1 MNRIVLGGAQ
11 LGLPYGILNGGETLS
26 REEVARIFDTAVDH
40 GIDSIDTAIAYG
52 HSESIIGEISQN
64 RFKIISKLP
73 PLPVDISN
81 VSEWVHS
88 QVQGSLS
95 RLKCTSLDALL
106 LHRPQD
112 LTGAQGVELYAAIE
126 SLMAEKMIHRFGV
139 SIYSPDDLEGI
150 IDTFEIHVV
159 QAPLNVFD
167 RRILGVTDQ
176 LSALNIE
183 VHVRSVFLQ
192 GVLIASPQDRPH
204 RFEPWSEHFAL
215 FDEWVRSSGLSAM
228 ACCMGFA
235 LQQPGIAKLVI
246 GTTSAES
253 LDEIMNSIPNSVLE
267 VPTHLQSSVEQL
279 IDPRFWNAA

>member
-26 REEVARIFDTAVDH
+26 REEVARILNTAVDH

-52 HSESIIGEISQN
+52 QSESIIGETSQN

-81 VSEWVHS
+81 VSDWVHS

-112 LTGAQGVELYAAIE
+112 LTGAQGAELYAAIG

-139 SIYSPDDLEGI
+139 SIYSPDDLGGI
-150 IDTFEIHVV
+150 IGTFDIHLV

-167 RRILGVTDQ
+167 HRILGVTDQ

-192 GVLIASPQDRPH
+192 GVLVASPKDRPQ

-215 FDEWVRSSGLSAM
+215 FDEWVRSSGVSAM
-228 ACCMGFA
+228 ACCLGFA

>member
-26 REEVARIFDTAVDH
+26 REEVACILNTSVDH

-52 HSESIIGEISQN
+52 QSESIIGATSQN

-112 LTGAQGVELYAAIE
+112 LTGAQGAELYAALG
-126 SLMAEKMIHRFGV
+126 SLIAEKMIHRFGI

-150 IDTFEIHVV
+150 IGTFDIHVV

-183 VHVRSVFLQ
+183 VHVRSIFLQ
-192 GVLIASPQDRPH
+192 GVLIANPKNRPQ

-215 FDEWVRSSGLSAM
+215 FDEWVRSSGVSAM
-228 ACCMGFA
+228 ACCIGFA

>member
-26 REEVARIFDTAVDH
+26 PEEVARILNAAVDH

-52 HSESIIGEISQN
+52 QSESIIGETSQN

-73 PLPVDISN
+73 PLPVDITD

-88 QVQGSLS
+88 QVQSSLS

-112 LTGAQGVELYAAIE
+112 LTGAQGAELYAAIG

-139 SIYSPDDLEGI
+139 SIYSPDDLDGI
-150 IDTFEIHVV
+150 IGTFDIHVV

-183 VHVRSVFLQ
+183 VHARSVFLQ
-192 GVLIASPQDRPH
+192 GVLIANPKNRPQ
-204 RFEPWSEHFAL
+204 RFKPWSEHFAL
-215 FDEWVRSSGLSAM
+215 FDEWVRSSGVSAM

-253 LDEIMNSIPNSVLE
+253 LDEIMTSIPNSVFE
-267 VPTHLQSSVEQL
+267 VPTHLQSSAEQL
-279 IDPRFWNAA
+279 IDPRFWNAV

>member
-26 REEVARIFDTAVDH
+26 REEVARILNTAVDH
-40 GIDSIDTAIAYG
+40 GVDLIDTAIAYG
-52 HSESIIGEISQN
+52 QSESIIGETTQN
-64 RFKIISKLP
+64 RFSIISKLP

-112 LTGAQGVELYAAIE
+112 LTGAQGAELYAAIG

-139 SIYSPDDLEGI
+139 SIYSPDDLDGI
-150 IDTFEIHVV
+150 IGTFDIHVV

-183 VHVRSVFLQ
+183 VHARSVFLQ
-192 GVLIASPQDRPH
+192 GVLIASPKDRPQ

-215 FDEWVRSSGLSAM
+215 FDEWVRSSGVSAM
-228 ACCMGFA
+228 ACCLGFA

>member
-11 LGLPYGILNGGETLS
+11 LGLPYGILNDGETLS
-26 REEVARIFDTAVDH
+26 REEVSRILDTAVNH

-52 HSESIIGEISQN
+52 QSESIIGETSQN

-88 QVQGSLS
+88 QVQDSLS

-112 LTGAQGVELYAAIE
+112 LTGAQGAELYAAIG
-126 SLMAEKMIHRFGV
+126 SLMSKKMIHQFGV

-150 IDTFEIHVV
+150 IGTFDFQVV

-183 VHVRSVFLQ
+183 VHARSVFLQ
-192 GVLIASPQDRPH
+192 GVLIANPKNRPH

-215 FDEWVRSSGLSAM
+215 FDEWVRSSGVTAM
-228 ACCMGFA
+228 ACCIGFA

-253 LDEIMNSIPNSVLE
+253 LTGIVASIPNTHIK
-267 VPTHLQSSVEQL
+267 VPTELQSTVENL
-279 IDPRFWNAA
+279 IDPRFW

>member
-26 REEVARIFDTAVDH
+26 REEVARILDTAVDH

-52 HSESIIGEISQN
+52 QSESIIGETSQN
-64 RFKIISKLP
+64 RFNIISKLP

-95 RLKCTSLDALL
+95 RLKCTSLEALL

-112 LTGAQGVELYAAIE
+112 LTGAQGAELYAAIG

-150 IDTFEIHVV
+150 IGTFDIQVV

-167 RRILGVTDQ
+167 RRILGITNH

-192 GVLIASPQDRPH
+192 GVLIANPKDRPQ
-204 RFEPWSEHFAL
+204 RFEPWSEHLAQ
-215 FDEWVRSSGLSAM
+215 FDEWVRSSGVSAM
-228 ACCMGFA
+228 ACCLGFA
-235 LQQPGIAKLVI
+235 LQQPSIAKLVI

-253 LDEIMNSIPNSVLE
+253 LDEIMTSIPNSVLE
-267 VPTHLQSSVEQL
+267 VPAHLQSSVEQL

>member
-26 REEVARIFDTAVDH
+26 REEVARILDTAVDH

-52 HSESIIGEISQN
+52 QSESIIGETSQN
-64 RFKIISKLP
+64 RFNIISKLP

-95 RLKCTSLDALL
+95 RLKCTSLEALL

-112 LTGAQGVELYAAIE
+112 LTGAQGAELYAAIG

-150 IDTFEIHVV
+150 IGTFDIQVV

-167 RRILGVTDQ
+167 RRILGITNH

-192 GVLIASPQDRPH
+192 GVLIANPKDRPQ
-204 RFEPWSEHFAL
+204 RFEPWSEHLAQ
-215 FDEWVRSSGLSAM
+215 FDEWVRSSGVSAM
-228 ACCMGFA
+228 ACCLGFA

-267 VPTHLQSSVEQL
+267 VPAHLQSSVEQL

>member
-26 REEVARIFDTAVDH
+26 REEVARILDTAFDH

-52 HSESIIGEISQN
+52 QSESIIGETSQN

-73 PLPVDISN
+73 PLPVGISD

-95 RLKCTSLDALL
+95 RLKCTSLEALL

-112 LTGAQGVELYAAIE
+112 LTGAQGAELYAAIG

-150 IDTFEIHVV
+150 IDTFDIQVV

-192 GVLIASPQDRPH
+192 GVLIASPKDRPQ

-215 FDEWVRSSGLSAM
+215 FDEWVRSSGVSAM
-228 ACCMGFA
+228 ACCLGFA

-246 GTTSAES
+246 GTTSAKS
-253 LDEIMNSIPNSVLE
+253 LDEIMNSIPNSVFD
-267 VPTHLQSSVEQL
+267 VPTHLQSSAEQL

>member
-26 REEVARIFDTAVDH
+26 REEVARILDTAVDH

-52 HSESIIGEISQN
+52 QSESIIGETSQN
-64 RFKIISKLP
+64 RFNIISKLP

-112 LTGAQGVELYAAIE
+112 LIGAQGVELYAAIE
-126 SLMAEKMIHRFGV
+126 SLMAEKMIDRFGV

-150 IDTFEIHVV
+150 IGTFDIHVV

-167 RRILGVTDQ
+167 RRILGVTNR
-176 LSALNIE
+176 LSVLNIE

-192 GVLIASPQDRPH
+192 GVLIANPKDRPQ

-215 FDEWVRSSGLSAM
+215 FDEWVRSSGVSAM

-246 GTTSAES
+246 GTTSAKS

>member
-26 REEVARIFDTAVDH
+26 REEVARILDTAVDH

-52 HSESIIGEISQN
+52 QSESIIGETSQN
-64 RFKIISKLP
+64 RFNIISKLP

-112 LTGAQGVELYAAIE
+112 LTGAQGAELYAAIG
-126 SLMAEKMIHRFGV
+126 SLIAEKMIHRFGV
-139 SIYSPDDLEGI
+139 SIYSPEDLEGI
-150 IDTFEIHVV
+150 IGTFDIHVV

-192 GVLIASPQDRPH
+192 GVLIASPKDRPQ

-215 FDEWVRSSGLSAM
+215 FDEWVRSSGVSAM

-267 VPTHLQSSVEQL
+267 APTHLQSSVEQL

>member
-26 REEVARIFDTAVDH
+26 REEVARILDTAVDH
-40 GIDSIDTAIAYG
+40 RIDSIDTAIAYG
-52 HSESIIGEISQN
+52 QSESIIGETSRN
-64 RFKIISKLP
+64 RFNIISKLP
-73 PLPVDISN
+73 PLPVDVSN

-112 LTGAQGVELYAAIE
+112 LTGAQGAELYAAIGL
-126 SLMAEKMIHRFGV
+126 LMAEKVIHRFGV
-139 SIYSPDDLEGI
+139 SIYSPNDLEGI
-150 IDTFEIHVV
+150 IGTFDIHIV

-167 RRILGVTDQ
+167 RRILGVTNR

-192 GVLIASPQDRPH
+192 GVLIASPKDRPQ

-215 FDEWVRSSGLSAM
+215 FDEWVRSSGVSAM
-228 ACCMGFA
+228 ACCIGFA

>member
-26 REEVARIFDTAVDH
+26 REEVARILDTAVDR

-52 HSESIIGEISQN
+52 QSESIIGETSQY
-64 RFKIISKLP
+64 RFNIISKLP

-106 LHRPQD
+106 LHHPQD
-112 LTGAQGVELYAAIE
+112 LTGAQGAELYAAIG

-176 LSALNIE
+176 LSALDIE

-253 LDEIMNSIPNSVLE
+253 LDEIMNSIPNSVFE

>member
-26 REEVARIFDTAVDH
+26 REEVARILDTAVDH

-52 HSESIIGEISQN
+52 QSESIIGETSQN
-64 RFKIISKLP
+64 RFNIISKLP
-73 PLPVDISN
+73 PLPVDISD

-112 LTGAQGVELYAAIE
+112 LTGAQGAELYAAIG

-150 IDTFEIHVV
+150 IGTFDIHVV

-183 VHVRSVFLQ
+183 VHARSVFLQ
-192 GVLIASPQDRPH
+192 GVLIASPKDRPQ

-215 FDEWVRSSGLSAM
+215 FDEWVHSSGVSAM
-228 ACCMGFA
+228 ACCLGFA

-267 VPTHLQSSVEQL
+267 APTYLQSSVEQL

>member
-26 REEVARIFDTAVDH
+26 REEVARILDTAVDH
-40 GIDSIDTAIAYG
+40 GIDSIDTAITYG
-52 HSESIIGEISQN
+52 QSESIIGETSQN

-112 LTGAQGVELYAAIE
+112 LTGAQGAELYAAIG

-150 IDTFEIHVV
+150 IGTFDIHVV

-183 VHVRSVFLQ
+183 VHARSVFLQ
-192 GVLIASPQDRPH
+192 GVLIASPKDRPQ

-215 FDEWVRSSGLSAM
+215 FDEWVRSSGVSAM
-228 ACCMGFA
+228 ACCLGFA

>member
-26 REEVARIFDTAVDH
+26 REEVARILDTAVDH

-52 HSESIIGEISQN
+52 QSESIIGETSQN

-112 LTGAQGVELYAAIE
+112 LTGAQGAELYAAIG

-150 IDTFEIHVV
+150 IGTFDIHVV

-183 VHVRSVFLQ
+183 VHARSVFLQ
-192 GVLIASPQDRPH
+192 GVLIASPKDRPQ

-215 FDEWVRSSGLSAM
+215 FDEWVRSSGVSAM
-228 ACCMGFA
+228 ACCLGFA

>member
-1 MNRIVLGGAQ
+1 VLGGAQ

-26 REEVARIFDTAVDH
+26 REEVARILDAAAGH

-52 HSESIIGEISQN
+52 QSEQIIGETSQN

-73 PLPVDISN
+73 PLPLDVSN
-81 VSEWVHS
+81 VFEWVLA
-88 QVQGSLS
+88 QVEASLS

-112 LTGAQGVELYAAIE
+112 LTEAHGVELFAAIS
-126 SLMAEKMIHRFGV
+126 SLKIEKTIQRFGV
-139 SIYSPDDLEGI
+139 SIYTPDELNGI
-150 IDTFEIHVV
+150 IGTFDIDLV

-167 RRILGVTDQ
+167 RRILGVIDQ

-192 GVLIASPQDRPH
+192 GVLIAKPEDRPQ
-204 RFEPWSEHFAL
+204 RFSQWSEHFAV
-215 FDEWVRSSGLSAM
+215 FDEWVNSSGMSAM
-228 ACCMGFA
+228 ACCLGFA

-246 GTTSAES
+246 GTTSAKS
-253 LDEIMNSIPNSVLE
+253 LVEIMTSTPNSHLE
-267 VPTHLQSSVEQL
+267 VPTHLQSSIEQL
-279 IDPRFWNAA
+279 IDPRVWSVA

>member
-26 REEVARIFDTAVDH
+26 REEVARILNTAVDH

-52 HSESIIGEISQN
+52 QSESIIGETSQN
-64 RFKIISKLP
+64 RFSIISKLP
-73 PLPVDISN
+73 PLPVDVSN

-88 QVQGSLS
+88 QVRGSLS

-112 LTGAQGVELYAAIE
+112 LTGAQGAELYAAIG

-139 SIYSPDDLEGI
+139 SIYSPDDLGGI
-150 IDTFEIHVV
+150 IGTFDIHVV

-167 RRILGVTDQ
+167 HRILGVTDQ

-183 VHVRSVFLQ
+183 VHARSVFLQ
-192 GVLIASPQDRPH
+192 GVLIASPKDRPQ

-215 FDEWVRSSGLSAM
+215 FDEWVRSSGVSAM
-228 ACCMGFA
+228 ACCLGFA

-253 LDEIMNSIPNSVLE
+253 LDEIMTSIPNSVLE

>member
-26 REEVARIFDTAVDH
+26 REEVARILDTAVGR

-52 HSESIIGEISQN
+52 QSESIIGETSQN
-64 RFKIISKLP
+64 RFNIISKLP

-112 LTGAQGVELYAAIE
+112 LTGAQGAELYAAIR
-126 SLMAEKMIHRFGV
+126 SLMAEKMIRRFGV

-215 FDEWVRSSGLSAM
+215 FDEWVRSSGVSAM
-228 ACCMGFA
+228 ACCTGFA

>member
-26 REEVARIFDTAVDH
+26 REEVARILDTAVDH
-40 GIDSIDTAIAYG
+40 RIDSIDTAIAYG
-52 HSESIIGEISQN
+52 QSESIIGATSQN

-112 LTGAQGVELYAAIE
+112 LTGAQGAELYAAIGL
-126 SLMAEKMIHRFGV
+126 LMAEKVIHRFGV

-150 IDTFEIHVV
+150 IGTFDIHVV

-167 RRILGVTDQ
+167 RRILGVTNR

-192 GVLIASPQDRPH
+192 GVLIASPKDRPQ

-215 FDEWVRSSGLSAM
+215 FDEWVRSSGVSAM
-228 ACCMGFA
+228 ACCIGFA

>member
-26 REEVARIFDTAVDH
+26 REEVARILNTAVDH

-52 HSESIIGEISQN
+52 QSESIIGETSQN
-64 RFKIISKLP
+64 RFSIISKLP
-73 PLPVDISN
+73 PLPVDVSN

-88 QVQGSLS
+88 QVRGSLS

-112 LTGAQGVELYAAIE
+112 LTGAQGAELYAAIG

-139 SIYSPDDLEGI
+139 SIYSPDDLGGI
-150 IDTFEIHVV
+150 IGTFDIHVV

-167 RRILGVTDQ
+167 RRILGVSDQ
-176 LSALNIE
+176 LSALDIE

-192 GVLIASPQDRPH
+192 GVLIASPKDRPQ

-215 FDEWVRSSGLSAM
+215 FDEWVRSSGVSAM
-228 ACCMGFA
+228 ACCLGFA

-253 LDEIMNSIPNSVLE
+253 LDEIMTSIPNSVLE